1 MNDNIIEITGLNK
14 VYGDFSAVKDLSLQ
28 IKRGD
33 FFALLGANG
42 AGKSTTISCLTN
54 TIRKTSGKIIVN
66 GFDLDNEI
74 RGVKRSLGIVPQEI
88 VLNPF
93 LNVRNTV
100 KLQAGLHGFEVTDND
115 VDELLDRLGLLDK
128 RDTYIRKLSGG
139 MKRRVLIAKALIH
152 KPPVVVLDE
161 PTAGVD
167 IHLRNSLWEYVQE
180 LNDAG
185 ATIILTT
192 HYLEEVEALC
202 NNTAIM
208 SHGEIVKLGH
218 TKSLISSID
227 SKILTIVPK
236 NEVNELPQSL
246 LDLGFKLKSGILEY
260 TYKPSEIEI
269 NDILVLIQ
277 QSSIDIADIKIQE
290 PRLEKLFLD
299 LY

>member
-14 VYGDFSAVKDLSLQ
+14 VYGDFSAVKDLSLK

-54 TIRKTSGKIIVN
+54 TIRKTSGQIIVN

-100 KLQAGLHGFEVTDND
+100 KLQAGLHGFDVSDSD

-180 LNDAG
+180 LNDG
-185 ATIILTT
+185 GTTIILTT

-208 SHGEIVKLGH
+208 SHGEIVKLGN

-236 NEVNELPQSL
+236 NEVNELPQGL
-246 LDLGFKLKSGILEY
+246 IDFGFKLKSGILEF

-277 QSSIDIADIKIQE
+277 QSSIYIADIKI
-290 PRLEKLFLD
+290 
-299 LY
+299 